1 VSINPAN
8 KITISRAATLMLYL
22 LLVGSLN
29 MTASYVDPP
38 PRGAEISDVIGI
50 DLGTT
55 YFCVAVYQNGHVEII
70 PDEQGNR
77 ATPLE
82 VAFADDGM
90 RLVGEAAK
98 DQHAANTIYGTAKR
112 LLG

>member
-8 KITISRAATLMLYL
+8 KITISRAATLLLYL

-29 MTASYVDPP
+29 LTASYVDPP
-38 PRGAEISDVIGI
+38 PRGAETSDVIGI

-55 YFCVAVYQNGHVEII
+55 YSCVAVHRNGRVEIV

-82 VAFADDGM
+82 VAFANGSR

-98 DQHAANTIYGTAKR
+98 DQHAANTIYGAAK
-112 LLG
+112 LLLE